1 MDEYVFAGW
10 NRAADGSGKAYA
22 EGDTIQSPEN
32 VTLYAQWKPAYYYI
46 TEDGDIVS
54 MSEYNVLTAERAT
67 SEVPLDNGL
76 WVVESNIAS
85 TTRLYVNKN
94 NVTLV
99 LLDSVT
105 LDASKGG
112 IEVIEGGTLNITTGN
127 ITKDIEGTGK
137 LIAIGGEAR
146 QSGIGSGYYCPN
158 GTVNIYGGTI
168 TATGNNNAAG
178 IGGGF
183 YGDGGTVNIT
193 GGTVTA
199 TGGTNG
205 AGIGGGYKCSG
216 GTVNISGG
224 TVTATAGEFST
235 VNTGDSNNG
244 GAIGGGSEGSTGNLY
259 ISGTADVTL
268 QAGGMYLLKCS
279 TAKATPNKGESVF
292 VQDKSKNNLTT
303 PSSSAVSIK
312 NFSTWSY
319 VHVFFAETEN
329 ITIGTT
335 GWASLY
341 YGDYNLEIPDGVKAY
356 IVTAADTTN
365 CSLTK
370 AEVTGVIP
378 AGTAVMLWDNDTTK
392 SNKYIFKVTA
402 ENNSADLSGNILR
415 GYDVDSTTYADDYGT
430 TEGYYF
436 YKLSRNAA
444 GDNESVG
451 FYWHV
456 DGGAAFTIPAH
467 KAFMALEKAAS
478 GGAKAFLINGGDAT
492 GINGIRSA
500 ENANG
505 KIYDTSGR
513 FYGTDATRLSKGIYI
528 RNGKKF
534 VVK

>member
-1 MDEYVFAGW
+1 
-10 NRAADGSGKAYA
+10 
-22 EGDTIQSPEN
+22 
-32 VTLYAQWKPAYYYI
+32 
-46 TEDGDIVS
+46 

-67 SEVPLDNGL
+67 SDVPLDNGL

-137 LIAIGGEAR
+137 LIAIGGEAS

-178 IGGGF
+178 IGGGY
-183 YGDGGTVNIT
+183 YGD
-193 GGTVTA
+193 
-199 TGGTNG
+199 
-205 AGIGGGYKCSG
+205 G

-235 VNTGDSNNG
+235 VNSDDSNNG

-268 QAGGMYLLKCS
+268 KAGGMYLLKCS

-303 PSSSAVSIK
+303 PSSSAVNLK
-312 NFSTWSY
+312 NFNSQSY

-356 IVTAADTTN
+356 IVTAADTIN
-365 CSLTK
+365 RSLK
-370 AEVTGVIP
+370 KVEVTGVIP

-392 SNKYIFKVTA
+392 ANTYTFKVTSD
-402 ENNSADLSGNILR
+402 NNSADLSDNILR
-415 GYDVDSTTYADDYGT
+415 GYDVDSTTYADDNGT
-430 TEGYYF
+430 TDGYYF

-444 GDNESVG
+444 GDKNSVG

-456 DGGAAFTIPAH
+456 DGGEAFTIPAH
-467 KAFMALEKAAS
+467 KAFMVLAKAAS
-478 GGAKAFLINGGDAT
+478 GGAKAFLLNGGDAS

-500 ENANG
+500 ENASG

-513 FYGTDATRLSKGIYI
+513 YYGTDATRLPKGIYI